1 MITRIGLV
9 AGDIWSYLDK
19 NGGAAEMEDV
29 IKAVDKDRN
38 IALMSVGWLARE
50 GHVVLE
56 ETKGSSYTVR
66 LKKEREPSK

>member
-9 AGDIWSYLDK
+9 AGDIWDYLDK
-19 NGGAAEMEDV
+19 NGGCAEMES
-29 IKAVDKDRN
+29 IIRAVDKDRN

-56 ETKGSSYTVR
+56 EKEGSSYTVR
-66 LKKEREPSK
+66 LKKKCGAAE